1 MGRVV
6 SVAGPSQGGLGHP
19 SLRCG
24 RLVEMVGFRQH
35 IGSLAMNHD
44 NANATGLIPFTID
57 LTFEE
62 GRRRAEV
69 VAALGPDWDPVAAL
83 RGEDEAYAL
92 LYSGL
97 DAEQQRTYDL
107 LVAAGVLPGEEPG
120 RAATH

>member
-1 MGRVV
+1 MNEDNT
-6 SVAGPSQGGLGHP
+6 SGL
-19 SLRCG
+19 
-24 RLVEMVGFRQH
+24 
-35 IGSLAMNHD
+35 
-44 NANATGLIPFTID
+44 TPFTID

-62 GRRRAEV
+62 ARRRAEV

-97 DAEQQRTYDL
+97 DAEQQRTYDM

-120 RAATH
+120 RAASH